1 VSEAPSSRGGI
12 VQGYLPDVNT
22 YAVRVFSREDAT
34 LGGAEYRSAT
44 PPSPGD
50 EIDVRMLHGHP
61 QAYGAVPLANVR
73 VVSVDDHRGVIEAHL
88 IA

>member
-1 VSEAPSSRGGI
+1 M
-12 VQGYLPDVNT
+12 PDEST

-44 PPSPGD
+44 PPQPGD
-50 EIDVRMLHGHP
+50 EIDVCMRHGT
-61 QAYGAVPLANVR
+61 QLYGAVALANVR
-73 VVSVDDHRGVIEAHL
+73 VVSVDEERQLIDAHL

>member
-1 VSEAPSSRGGI
+1 MADE
-12 VQGYLPDVNT
+12 NT

-50 EIDVRMLHGHP
+50 EIDVRMLHGNP
-61 QAYGAVPLANVR
+61 STYGATPRASVR
-73 VVSVDDHRGVIEAHL
+73 VISVDENRRVIEAHL
-88 IA
+88 AEGGPA